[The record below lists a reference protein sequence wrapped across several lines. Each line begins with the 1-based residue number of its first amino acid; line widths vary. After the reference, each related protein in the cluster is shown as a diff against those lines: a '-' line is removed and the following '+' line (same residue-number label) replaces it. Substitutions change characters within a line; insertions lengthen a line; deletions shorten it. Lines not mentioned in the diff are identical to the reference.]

1 MGKQGRA
8 IIGMD
13 IDELVGLLNKALA
26 DEWLAYYQYWV
37 GAKVLVGPMK
47 GEVAAELNVHAT
59 EELGHANLLADRIL
73 QLGGTPVI
81 SPDKWLELT
90 NCGYDAPEDPYVEA
104 VLNQNLNGERCAI
117 KTYNNLLTLLEGKDV
132 VTYNMVLSI
141 LTDELEHEEDIEA
154 MLQDMEWK
162 GFTK

>member
-59 EELGHANLLADRIL
+59 EELGHANLLADRIM

>member
-90 NCGYDAPEDPYVEA
+90 NCGYDAPDDPYVEA

>member
-59 EELGHANLLADRIL
+59 EELGHANLLADRIM

-81 SPDKWLELT
+81 SPEKWLELT
-90 NCGYDAPEDPYVEA
+90 NCGYDAPDDPYVEA

-117 KTYNNLLTLLEGKDV
+117 KTYNNLLTMLEGKDV

>member
-13 IDELVGLLNKALA
+13 IDELVALLNKALA

-37 GAKVLVGPMK
+37 GSRVLVGPMK
-47 GEVAAELNVHAT
+47 GEVAAELEVHAN
-59 EELGHANLLADRIL
+59 EELAHATLLADRIL
-73 QLGGTPVI
+73 QLGGTPI
-81 SPDKWLELT
+81 LTPEKWFSLT

-104 VLNQNLNGERCAI
+104 VLNQNLSGERCAI

-132 VTYNMVLSI
+132 ITYNMVLGI

-162 GFTK
+162 GYSK

>member
-117 KTYNNLLTLLEGKDV
+117 KTYITLLTLLEGKHV

>member
-13 IDELVGLLNKALA
+13 IEELVGLLNKALA

-59 EELGHANLLADRIL
+59 EELAHANLLAERIM
-73 QLGGTPVI
+73 QLGGTPVL
-81 SPDKWLELT
+81 SPQKWYDLT

-104 VLNQNLNGERCAI
+104 VLNQNLSGERCAI
-117 KTYNNLLTLLEGKDV
+117 KTYNDLLSIVEGKDV
-132 VTYNMVLSI
+132 VTYNMVLGI
-141 LTDELEHEEDIEA
+141 LNDELEHEEDIEA
-154 MLQDMEWK
+154 MLEDMQWK
-162 GFTK
+162 GFNK

>member
-1 MGKQGRA
+1 
-8 IIGMD
+8 
-13 IDELVGLLNKALA
+13 
-26 DEWLAYYQYWV
+26 
-37 GAKVLVGPMK
+37 MK

-59 EELGHANLLADRIL
+59 EELGHANLLADRIM

-81 SPDKWLELT
+81 SPEKWLELT
-90 NCGYDAPEDPYVEA
+90 NCGYDAPDDPYVEA

-117 KTYNNLLTLLEGKDV
+117 KTYNNLLTMLEGKDV

-154 MLQDMEWK
+154 MLQIWS
-162 GFTK
+162 GRALRNRPPWRV